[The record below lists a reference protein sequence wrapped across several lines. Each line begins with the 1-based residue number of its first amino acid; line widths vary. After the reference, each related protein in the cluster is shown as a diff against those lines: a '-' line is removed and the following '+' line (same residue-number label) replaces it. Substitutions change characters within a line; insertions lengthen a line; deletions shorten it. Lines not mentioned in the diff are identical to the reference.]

1 MFETDKSKLID
12 TPTFQL
18 KDNTL
23 WFKNYFLQVSNI
35 SQVSAQQVEA
45 KSYTREI
52 VVTFFVGLALIWTKV
67 YLLGILAWM
76 VMGYLLLLVY
86 RQKQKE
92 PEYFVFIYLNSGNRY
107 CFRCVSQEFANRVME
122 ALRECINMPHSQ
134 ITVDFANSK
143 ISNSPITF
151 GNENHVT
158 R

>member
-35 SQVSAQQVEA
+35 SQVSAQQVKA
-45 KSYTREI
+45 KSYVREI
-52 VVTFFVGLALIWTKV
+52 AVAFFVGLVLVYEKV
-67 YLLGILAWM
+67 YLIGILAWM
-76 VMGYLLLLVY
+76 AMGYLLLLVY
-86 RQKQKE
+86 QQKQKE
-92 PEYFVFIYLNSGNRY
+92 PEYFVLIYLNSGDHY

-122 ALRECINMPHSQ
+122 ALRECINMPNSQ

-143 ISNSPITF
+143 INNSPITF